1 MRTLK
6 FLLSNQ
12 LKRSKVVKPVSGF
25 TLIELLVAMII
36 SVLVI
41 TPLLGFMINILDT
54 DRREQAK
61 ANSEQEIQ
69 SALDYISRDLQ
80 QALYIYDADGIEAIE
95 DEIFIP
101 ADGVP
106 VLVFW
111 KREWIQGAIPVGA
124 RSNDT
129 FVYSLVAYYLIK
141 DDDNPTWSNAAR
153 IARWQIKDGVARTD
167 GREGDSCRDESDE
180 ATQYIICPSG
190 GFASFDLDGVGNL
203 AEKMN
208 SWEKGAGDFPPSA
221 VLVDFIDQTQN
232 TVLEVPPVTCPP
244 DPPSSLVTWSQISSE
259 RTGFYA
265 CIDRVN
271 TTAQVFLRGNA
282 LARLQSNN
290 LDYTPNN
297 ITYFPTASIRVEG
310 RSFLFSQ

>member
-12 LKRSKVVKPVSGF
+12 LKRSKIVQPVSGF

-80 QALYIYDADGIEAIE
+80 QAIYIYDADGIEAID

-111 KREWIQGAIPVGA
+111 KRELIKDAIPVGA
-124 RSNDT
+124 GSDDS

-141 DDDNPTWSNAAR
+141 DSNRTWSNAAR
-153 IARWQIKDGVARTD
+153 IARWQIKDGVARID
-167 GREGDSCRDESDE
+167 GEDGDSCGDDSDD

-190 GFASFDLDGVGNL
+190 GFAPFDLDGVGNL

-208 SWEKGAGDFPPSA
+208 SWEKGAGDFPASA

-232 TVLEVPPVTCPP
+232 TVSGVPPVICPP
-244 DPPSSLVTWSQISSE
+244 NTLIPPVTWSQISPE

-290 LDYTPNN
+290 LDYTSNN
-297 ITYFPTASIRVEG
+297 STYFPTASIRVQG
-310 RSFLFSQ
+310 RSFLFTQ